1 MTDQTHPA
9 PEPATPAR
17 RHARASG
24 AEHGGLLGLTA
35 KDAGLL
41 LVVVLLAA
49 LAPIILNPFPET
61 SAMAQFNAG
70 YPDLMQRFVI
80 FGIFAIGFNILFGLT
95 GYLSFGHAAF
105 LGVGSYA
112 AIWSMKL
119 LTVNV
124 IPAILVSILV
134 AGLFSALVGWIS
146 LRRSGIYFSI
156 LTLAFAMMAFALAY
170 SVLTPITG
178 GETGMQLKSLDPRI
192 LDGDRI
198 PGVTPRAQL
207 FGLDMGASEV
217 VRVGGW
223 SFTFNA
229 GYYIAAV
236 ALVLAFYMAIRIFRS
251 PFGMMLRAVK
261 SNQNRLNY
269 TGISPKP
276 YTLAAFV
283 ISGMYAGLAGGLLV
297 AMDTQVGAER
307 MFWTASGEVVL
318 MTILGGAGT
327 LIGPVLGAGFIK
339 YMENIVSKINESTLH
354 GWFAFL
360 PDGLEDVVVAVIYP
374 FVGKGWNLTL
384 GLLFMLV
391 VIFLPGGLVQGGT
404 KIATV
409 LRRDR
414 KSGDAEAR
422 AAEQRAAGE

>member
-1 MTDQTHPA
+1 M
-9 PEPATPAR
+9 
-17 RHARASG
+17 
-24 AEHGGLLGLTA
+24 LGLNK
-35 KDAGLL
+35 KDFGLL
-41 LVVVLLAA
+41 LIVAFLALAA
-49 LAPIILNPFPET
+49 PFILNPFPEG

-70 YPDLMQRFVI
+70 YPDLMQRLVI

-112 AIWSMKL
+112 AIWMMKL
-119 LTVNV
+119 LTMNV
-124 IPAILVSILV
+124 IPAIVISVLV
-134 AGLFSALVGWIS
+134 AGLFSLVVGWIS

-156 LTLAFAMMAFALAY
+156 LTLAFAQMSYALAY

-178 GETGMQLKSLDPRI
+178 GETGLQPKVNDPRI
-192 LDGDRI
+192 LDGALAE
-198 PGVTPRAQL
+198 GATPRANL
-207 FGLDMGASEV
+207 FGLEMGDGFDLSL
-217 VRVGGW
+217 GGW
-223 SFTFNA
+223 VFTFNA

-236 ALVLAFYMAIRIFRS
+236 VMLVAFYLSIRIFRS

-261 SNQNRLNY
+261 SNQQRMNY
-269 TGISPKP
+269 TGLNSKP

-339 YMENIVSKINESTLH
+339 YMENIVSKINKSILEQ
-354 GWFAFL
+354 WFAFM
-360 PDGLEDVVVAVIYP
+360 PDGIEDVMIALVYP
-374 FVGKGWNLTL
+374 FIGKGWHLTL
-384 GLLFMLV
+384 GIMFMLV
-391 VIFLPGGLVQGGT
+391 VIFLPGGLVEGGQRIG
-404 KIATV
+404 KMF
-409 LRRDR
+409 RG
-414 KSGDAEAR
+414 KKAEDSTPDGSKTP
-422 AAEQRAAGE
+422 AE

>member
-1 MTDQTHPA
+1 MF
-9 PEPATPAR
+9 
-17 RHARASG
+17 
-24 AEHGGLLGLTA
+24 GLNK

-41 LVVVLLAA
+41 IVVAILALAA
-49 LAPIILNPFPET
+49 PFILNPFPEG

-70 YPDLMQRFVI
+70 YPDLMQRLVI

-112 AIWSMKL
+112 AIWMMKL
-119 LTVNV
+119 LTMNV
-124 IPAILVSILV
+124 IPAIVVSIII
-134 AGLFSALVGWIS
+134 AGLFSLLVGFIS

-156 LTLAFAMMAFALAY
+156 LTLAFAQMSYALAY

-178 GETGMQLKSLDPRI
+178 GETGLQPKYTDPRV
-192 LDGDRI
+192 LDKALEAGQQ
-198 PGVTPRAQL
+198 PRANL
-207 FGLDMGASEV
+207 FGLEMNQGFQLEMGNWV
-217 VRVGGW
+217 
-223 SFTFNA
+223 FTFNA

-236 ALVLAFYMAIRIFRS
+236 VMLVAFYLSIRIFRS

-261 SNQNRLNY
+261 SNQQRMNY
-269 TGISPKP
+269 TGLNSKP

-339 YMENIVSKINESTLH
+339 YMENIVSKINKSVLEQ
-354 GWFAFL
+354 WFAFM
-360 PDGLEDVVVAVIYP
+360 PDGIEDVLVAIIYP
-374 FVGKGWNLTL
+374 FVGKGWHLTL

-391 VIFLPGGLVQGGT
+391 VIFLPGGLVEGGQRIG
-404 KIATV
+404 KMFR
-409 LRRDR
+409 RRDANAN
-414 KSGDAEAR
+414 SIEAD
-422 AAEQRAAGE
+422 AAEQRKPAAE